1 MTGRITIVFIII
13 CTLFHTSPL
22 SAKKKEV
29 IGWLEMVRVFPGNLK
44 IRAKLDTG
52 AKVSSLNASNLETL
66 NINDKR
72 LVRFKL
78 YAGDE
83 VTTIEKQVL
92 KTVSIKKRDG
102 GVEER
107 PVIKIGICIGN
118 VFKEIE
124 VNLIDRSNLNYQLL
138 IGRHDSKSMYLIDP
152 SLTFTKEPT
161 CKPTPEYTDSK
172 TKKNSEENK
181 NNH

>member
-1 MTGRITIVFIII
+1 MFAI
-13 CTLFHTSPL
+13 FHTSPL

-52 AKVSSLNASNLETL
+52 AKVSSLNASNLEYL
-66 NINDKR
+66 HINDKR
-72 LVRFKL
+72 WIRFKL
-78 YAGDE
+78 YIRDKIA
-83 VTTIEKQVL
+83 TTIEKQVL

-107 PVIKIGICIGN
+107 PVIKIGICLGK

-124 VNLIDRSNLNYQLL
+124 VNLVDRSNLNYQLL
-138 IGRHDSKSMYLIDP
+138 IGRNDSKSMYLIDP

-161 CKPTPEYTDSK
+161 CKPTPEYTGSK
-172 TKKNSEENK
+172 TKTRNISKENK